1 MDLCY
6 KCHCLLRV
14 LSSGFTLFP
23 TFAHPCLLTTPL
35 RYKHALVSVWSADP
49 KCLCGTICSYHSP
62 SVLLPHSLCLLIC
75 AHFCG
80 LNVCVSPIHGLKP
93 NPQCEGIRRMAFGR
107 CLGCEGRVSGTQLVF
122 LRIPT
127 ASSCFYFMDVLQKV
141 GHLYLKVGSAGTR
154 PALALILG
162 FQPPELEKEISVC
175 VCGIWL

>member
-23 TFAHPCLLTTPL
+23 TFAHPRLLTTPL
-35 RYKHALVSVWSADP
+35 GYKHALVSVWSADP

-107 CLGCEGRVSGTQLVF
+107 CLGCEGRVSGTQLVS
-122 LRIPT
+122 LEKNPHSLLLLLLCGRAANLAIC
-127 ASSCFYFMDVLQKV
+127 S
-141 GHLYLKVGSAGTR
+141 LKVGSAGTR

-162 FQPPELEKEISVC
+162 F
-175 VCGIWL
+175 